1 MTTTFLIQPLYRL
14 NIYIYLS
21 QQFNITIIKM
31 LVYCKCCGK
40 YYEIKYPVGKKPV
53 KSKWPQSIKLHR
65 TIFSS
70 QKIYAS
76 PFKIYFILHASFKK
90 KISME
95 KILCSLYM
103 YVQKFSKVN
112 EIRNNIILC
121 TAHKNNIW

>member
-1 MTTTFLIQPLYRL
+1 
-14 NIYIYLS
+14 
-21 QQFNITIIKM
+21 M

-76 PFKIYFILHASFKK
+76 PFKIYFVLHASFKK
-90 KISME
+90 KISMD
-95 KILCSLYM
+95 KKYFVHCTCM
-103 YVQKFSKVN
+103 Y
-112 EIRNNIILC
+112 
-121 TAHKNNIW
+121 KNFQRLMK

>member
-1 MTTTFLIQPLYRL
+1 
-14 NIYIYLS
+14 
-21 QQFNITIIKM
+21 M

-76 PFKIYFILHASFKK
+76 PFKIYFILHASLKK
-90 KISME
+90 KSFNGKNTLFTVHVCT
-95 KILCSLYM
+95 KIF
-103 YVQKFSKVN
+103 KG
-112 EIRNNIILC
+112 
-121 TAHKNNIW
+121 

>member
-14 NIYIYLS
+14 NIYIS
-21 QQFNITIIKM
+21 ITTIQYYNNKNVSLLQM
-31 LVYCKCCGK
+31 LWKILWNKIPSGK
-40 YYEIKYPVGKKPV
+40 KKPV